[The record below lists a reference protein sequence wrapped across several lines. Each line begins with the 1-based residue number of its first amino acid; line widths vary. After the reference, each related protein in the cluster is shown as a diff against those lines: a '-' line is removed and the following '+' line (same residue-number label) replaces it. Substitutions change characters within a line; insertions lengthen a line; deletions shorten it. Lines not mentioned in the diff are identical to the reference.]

1 MWLQLLVCIHKRAF
15 IHTFVH
21 VCSCI
26 KFIAAVAAVITNLIF
41 LCHVGPIQNKF
52 SLLCDPVI
60 IICAEFLW
68 HPAKMS
74 KITRFTFLKNNF
86 NNVVDLIKAGKKK
99 KKSVLEKNPS
109 KTEQSCKWFLKGLV
123 YFFPV
128 LPIKQIQCRLNSTT
142 STGFFQRLSTILWKN
157 KFHYLLLFTIKSL
170 IIYL

>member
-1 MWLQLLVCIHKRAF
+1 M
-15 IHTFVH
+15 H

-99 KKSVLEKNPS
+99 KNLFWRRIHPRQNRVVN
-109 KTEQSCKWFLKGLV
+109 
-123 YFFPV
+123 
-128 LPIKQIQCRLNSTT
+128 
-142 STGFFQRLSTILWKN
+142 GF
-157 KFHYLLLFTIKSL
+157 
-170 IIYL
+170 